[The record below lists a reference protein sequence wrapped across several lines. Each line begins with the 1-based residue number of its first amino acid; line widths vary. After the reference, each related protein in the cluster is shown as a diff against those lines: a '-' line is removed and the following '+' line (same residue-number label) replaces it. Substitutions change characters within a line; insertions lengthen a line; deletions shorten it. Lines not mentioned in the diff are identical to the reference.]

1 MDADFPRFVA
11 AGEALTDLIRVA
23 GEHWLS
29 KTGGSTWNVARAVA
43 ALGVRSAFA
52 GAISRCCFGD
62 ALWQASADAGLDRR
76 FVQRVE
82 RSPLL
87 AIVAQSAPPDY
98 FFVGDDSADLY
109 FDPAALPAGW
119 QAHAEWAH
127 FGGISLAR
135 APLAEHLVALAA
147 TLHAAGV
154 RISYDP
160 NFRKLMDERYAPT
173 FAAMCRIAHV
183 VKLSDE
189 DLAGLL
195 PGVAAEQALA
205 QLRAANAQAWW
216 LYTEGAR
223 GATLLTPH
231 GCWQAAPPPIAL
243 VDTVGAGDASIGG
256 LIASLIRWPE
266 RDPASH
272 LAFAVATGSAACES
286 AGATPPSLAAVQA
299 LGERV
304 TVTRCDPAQ
313 R

>member
-1 MDADFPRFVA
+1 M
-11 AGEALTDLIRVA
+11 
-23 GEHWLS
+23 
-29 KTGGSTWNVARAVA
+29 
-43 ALGVRSAFA
+43 
-52 GAISRCCFGD
+52 
-62 ALWQASADAGLDRR
+62 
-76 FVQRVE
+76 
-82 RSPLL
+82 
-87 AIVAQSAPPDY
+87 
-98 FFVGDDSADLY
+98 
-109 FDPAALPAGW
+109 
-119 QAHAEWAH
+119 
-127 FGGISLAR
+127 
-135 APLAEHLVALAA
+135 ALAA

-223 GATLLTPH
+223 GATLLTSH

-272 LAFAVATGSAACES
+272 LAFAVAAGSAACDPPARRRRASPPCKRS
-286 AGATPPSLAAVQA
+286 ANASRSRAAIRRSAKPRTATPAPIQPRANSAARRNSASSGRTPVYSTNCSTA
-299 LGERV
+299 
-304 TVTRCDPAQ
+304 
-313 R
+313 

>member
-1 MDADFPRFVA
+1 MSPNLPRCVA
-11 AGEALTDLIRVA
+11 IGEALTDLICL
-23 GEHWLS
+23 GGDQWIS

-62 ALWQASADAGLDRR
+62 ALWQASADAGLDLR

-87 AIVAQSAPPDY
+87 AIVAQSDPPDY

-109 FDPAALPAGW
+109 FDSAALPDGW
-119 QAHAEWAH
+119 QQHAEWAH

-135 APLAEHLVALAA
+135 APLAEHLVALAQ
-147 TLHAAGV
+147 TLQAAGV

-160 NFRKLMDERYAPT
+160 NFRNLMDERYAPT
-173 FAAMCRIAHV
+173 FAAMCRIARV
-183 VKLSDE
+183 IKLSDE

-195 PGVAAEQALA
+195 PGIAPAQALA
-205 QLRAANAQAWW
+205 RLRAGNEQAWW

-223 GATLLTPH
+223 GATLLTPQ
-231 GCWQAAPPPIAL
+231 GRWQAPPPSIAL

-272 LAFAVATGSAACES
+272 LAFAVAAGSAACQS
-286 AGATPPSLAAVQA
+286 AGATPPSLAATQA
-299 LGERV
+299 LFDRINV
-304 TVTRCDPAQ
+304 RQID
-313 R
+313 